1 MISLKQTKEELK
13 PKGSS
18 LGHYEEADSYPYGTK
33 ICLGTDELKK
43 LGVSDLP
50 DVGEVHTITAKV
62 KVVEVSQ
69 RDKKD
74 GQSRSLDLQIT
85 DLALPFGGKSEE
97 GSHDEKAKSKIAK
110 KLESM

>member
-1 MISLKQTKEELK
+1 MISLKRTKEELK
-13 PKGSS
+13 PKSS
-18 LGHYEEADSYPYGTK
+18 GPCYEETNSYPYGTK

-43 LGVSDLP
+43 LGVTELP

-62 KVVEVSQ
+62 KVVEVGQ

-85 DLALPFGGKSEE
+85 DLDLPFGGKAKE
-97 GSHDEKAKSKIAK
+97 DDQNEKAKSKLAK
-110 KLESM
+110 KLEQM